1 MRQINIDKK
10 MKTGYIALL
19 VLLLAGCS
27 NPTDLPEE
35 ENRYPVS
42 FNLPEIAAMTRA
54 ATGELTELTAGTTFT
69 VAAYNPNTKAFVAQ
83 SHYKVND
90 AGTGLELDAS
100 SDMFLSAGTYDFCAI
115 VPGQVLSG
123 DGRTGKIGPEVDAL
137 GSTTRAQMRSEATVI
152 TLQHL
157 QHLASQ
163 ISFTARVVKE
173 ESPITTF
180 EVVYINLDNMV
191 TYTNEQGAVVVD
203 NYRLPEN
210 ELIIPG
216 LDAPD
221 RYYTMQIQNTES
233 SKTFDYQEKVEGKS
247 GKHYNIQKTPLIVYP
262 RASSSFKATIAINI
276 QDNTMATPEEKTV
289 YAKINRL
296 AFEPGKRYLFE
307 VNYGWDFVNFKV
319 TVSPWTSISND
330 HGQVGGG
337 EQEVGTTFTVDE
349 WGNLNEVLGGD
360 MGGA

>member
-1 MRQINIDKK
+1 

-69 VAAYNPNTKAFVAQ
+69 VAAYNPNTNAFVAQ
-83 SHYKVND
+83 SHYKVNG

-163 ISFTARVVKE
+163 VSFTARVVKE
-173 ESPITTF
+173 ESPISTF
-180 EVVYINLDNMV
+180 EIRQIEIDNMV
-191 TYTNEQGAVVVD
+191 TYTDNMGNVVTD

-210 ELIIPG
+210 ALIIP
-216 LDAPD
+216 APEQTD
-221 RYYTMQIQNTES
+221 RFTSIYIINTVDDP
-233 SKTFDYQEKVEGKS
+233 TFDYQEAAPTGKT
-247 GKHYNIQKTPLIVYP
+247 GKHYNIQKKPLIVYP
-262 RASSSFKATIAINI
+262 RATSSFKATITINM
-276 QDNTMATPEEKTV
+276 QETGQATAEEKTV

-319 TVSPWTSISND
+319 TVSPWTPIDND
-330 HGQVGGG
+330 QGQVGSG
-337 EQEVGTTFTVDE
+337 EQEVSTTFTVDE
-349 WGNLNEVLGGD
+349 WGNLVELGGD
-360 MGGA
+360 MGERYDEEFNL